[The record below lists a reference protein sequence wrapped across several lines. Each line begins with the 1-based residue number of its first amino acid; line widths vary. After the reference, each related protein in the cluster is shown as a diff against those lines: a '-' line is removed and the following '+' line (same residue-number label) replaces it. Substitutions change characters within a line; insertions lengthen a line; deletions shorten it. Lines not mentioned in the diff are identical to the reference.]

1 MKQDK
6 EKKIIKRCVATID
19 GKEHGGV
26 VVDQQNII
34 RFIDPSLIGQP
45 RTSGNWDKVPMVGQN
60 PLFWYVTIR

>member
-1 MKQDK
+1 MKI

-26 VVDQQNII
+26 VVDQQNVI

-45 RTSGNWDKVPMVGQN
+45 RTSGNWDKIPAAN
-60 PLFWYVTIR
+60 PLFWYIQIK